1 MFTCVYV
8 SADHQKLEREARICR
23 LLKHPNIGELR
34 GLHLKH
40 TDWHQ
45 VQHTHFVRRLWWRV
59 LQRTFIIQTRL
70 WEKKSPK
77 RACFVQVFNDD
88 VSVRYSSR
96 VIKRKRSRTLADP
109 LLSFA
114 LIKRI
119 VRDIPCFFLKKQS
132 PSACPFFPPRSITS
146 SFLEEVLQLPMQSA
160 LWDHLV
166 LTKNAI
172 SHETLFM
179 IYKWMIY
186 DSEILQVLVYW
197 VVQRRW
203 ID

>member
-70 WEKKSPK
+70 WEKKNPK

-96 VIKRKRSRTLADP
+96 VIKRKRP
-109 LLSFA
+109 LLTLCSLSPSLNVSYEIFH
-114 LIKRI
+114 
-119 VRDIPCFFLKKQS
+119 VLKKKS
-132 PSACPFFPPRSITS
+132 KPFCLSFPPPPDALLLAS
-146 SFLEEVLQLPMQSA
+146 SKRFCSCQCSQLC
-160 LWDHLV
+160 
-166 LTKNAI
+166 
-172 SHETLFM
+172 
-179 IYKWMIY
+179 
-186 DSEILQVLVYW
+186 EI
-197 VVQRRW
+197 
-203 ID
+203 I